1 MNMNE
6 PGFSGNDN
14 SRVRPRKRRIWFT
27 AIMLLLVLLI
37 GAAAAVLIPLYQ
49 AYRKSLVDVPIVTR
63 PDDSYTHPPI
73 PTFDS
78 NPPDPSGTDD
88 TEEPDDTTEPA
99 DTDPPDTKTPD
110 TDNTPINVPGIYKVD
125 KKDPDIENILIIG
138 TDSRNV
144 KTQRGRSDSLIVA
157 SLNKRTKQ
165 VKLVSFLRDTY
176 VPIEGYGWN
185 RINTAY
191 SFGGVALCVNTIN
204 DLFGLDI
211 QKFVIVNFSGA
222 ETFVDACGGVDMV
235 LTQKEVTYLTEY
247 VKNTL
252 VQNADGSYHLNGKVA
267 LDYMRMRKID
277 SDFGR
282 TERQRKTMM
291 AIYNQTMAK
300 KDVTL
305 MYNLVREGFNLV
317 STNLKLTE
325 MLDLAQTVI
334 SMGSDLNIDSESVPP
349 RSTKLLKWSNQYIDK
364 KSVLWI
370 EDLGDAKKY
379 VNNMIYGS

>member
-14 SRVRPRKRRIWFT
+14 SRVRPRKIRIWFT
-27 AIMLLLVLLI
+27 AIMLILVLLI

-99 DTDPPDTKTPD
+99 DTDPPDTETPG

-334 SMGSDLNIDSESVPP
+334 SMGSDLNIASESVPP
-349 RSTKLLKWSNQYIDK
+349 RSTKQLKWSNQYIDK